1 MSPQLPLPGSVPGGR
16 AWMLRPHQIIAPP
29 PTCADAP
36 QKTRHLKEVPVKIAR
51 KQLADVKGAGFRTLS
66 QPPSPPRRP

>member
-1 MSPQLPLPGSVPGGR
+1 
-16 AWMLRPHQIIAPP
+16 MLRPHQIIAPP